1 MLDWNVLRAMWVNGE
16 QKEAE
21 DAILELEPLELLFVI
36 KQALLTSKRLK
47 NQSGDLTDL
56 FELLSSAMYREIN

>member
-1 MLDWNVLRAMWVNGE
+1 MLNWNALRSMWVNGE

-21 DAILELEPLELLFVI
+21 DAILELEPMELLLVI
-36 KQALLTSKRLK
+36 KQALLTSKRLN

-56 FELLSSAMYREIN
+56 FELLSAAMYREIH